1 MVSSYL
7 AFGATNEF
15 KITFL
20 GAGPTEMRLYFI
32 FLNFLI
38 ICFGT
43 GWIEKILVYIFAV
56 VLITMGI
63 VVYRTQK
70 YIWNID
76 KADKNERKSE

>member
-20 GAGPTEMRLYFI
+20 GAGPTEMCIYFI
-32 FLNFLI
+32 ILNFLI
-38 ICFGT
+38 ICFGA
-43 GWIEKILVYIFAV
+43 GWIEKLLIYIFV
-56 VLITMGI
+56 ITLIVMCI

-76 KADKNERKSE
+76 MAEKRKGKSK

>member
-1 MVSSYL
+1 V

-20 GAGPTEMRLYFI
+20 GAGPTEIRIYIIL
-32 FLNFLI
+32 LNVLLI
-38 ICFGT
+38 IFGT
-43 GWIEKILVYIFAV
+43 GWIEKILIYILAISIIV
-56 VLITMGI
+56 MCI

-76 KADKNERKSE
+76 MAEKMAGDSEHDKKE